1 MAAGHYRF
9 HCTDGQHAV
18 LDRAG
23 KRLKDDGQVY
33 AYAERTALEVMASC
47 GGRLDWSDWIV
58 DVHDAKGQRVL
69 ILAFSDVRL
78 SRKAA

>member
-18 LDRAG
+18 LDLAG
-23 KRLKDDGQVY
+23 KRLKDNGLVH
-33 AYAERTALEVMASC
+33 AYAERTALEVRASC
-47 GGRLDWSDWIV
+47 GGRLDWSGWIV
-58 DVHDAKGQRVL
+58 DVHDGEGRRVL
-69 ILAFSDVRL
+69 ILAFSDVRT